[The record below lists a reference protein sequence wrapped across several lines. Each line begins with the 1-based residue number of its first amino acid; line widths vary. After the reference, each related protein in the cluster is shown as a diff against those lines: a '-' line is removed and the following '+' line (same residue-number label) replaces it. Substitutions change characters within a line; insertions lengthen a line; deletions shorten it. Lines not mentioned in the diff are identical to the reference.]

1 MRTQAPRTV
10 RRKDWGGR
18 RLHLP
23 LGYVVARSAAG
34 ARAGEEVA
42 VEALVDGALAAG
54 GDLIRVHVPL
64 PPLSPR
70 NGRMAGARVGDAG
83 WSAAERREGREGRD
97 GNEVGLTEKNPSA
110 VTPIPTATAPISIHP
125 WSHPCLHPASLGSS
139 VDLRKM
145 EVNLITRTQCI
156 KEIKKE

>member
-97 GNEVGLTEKNPSA
+97 GNEVGLTEKTRLQSHLYLQPRHRSQ
-110 VTPIPTATAPISIHP
+110 SIRGHT
-125 WSHPCLHPASLGSS
+125 HAY
-139 VDLRKM
+139 
-145 EVNLITRTQCI
+145 TQ
-156 KEIKKE
+156 